1 MKNCT
6 RVYINKFGIHLHGNV
21 CINIQSEKK
30 ENWQPTRSCV
40 ETVLA
45 CSVANVRAMIPGV
58 L

>member
-1 MKNCT
+1 MEMCVLIFK
-6 RVYINKFGIHLHGNV
+6 VK
-21 CINIQSEKK
+21 KK